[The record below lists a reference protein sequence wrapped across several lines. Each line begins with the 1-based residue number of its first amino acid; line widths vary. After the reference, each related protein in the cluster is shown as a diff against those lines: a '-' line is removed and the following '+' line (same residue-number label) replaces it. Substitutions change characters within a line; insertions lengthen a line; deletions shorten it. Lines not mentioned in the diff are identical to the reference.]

1 MLSGFSKSAMTF
13 GPPAA
18 ISGSTLTV
26 REITT
31 SLGAPSMSGFRL
43 WVGSLAALAEVERV
57 RESRCG
63 MDVDVDV
70 ARALLGPAGA
80 FEVETTATSSSES
93 ESSITTVALAFGLDK
108 AALGVEERARSRSA
122 GTPK

>member
-18 ISGSTLTV
+18 TSGSTLTV
-26 REITT
+26 SEITT

-57 RESRCG
+57 
-63 MDVDVDV
+63 
-70 ARALLGPAGA
+70 
-80 FEVETTATSSSES
+80 
-93 ESSITTVALAFGLDK
+93 
-108 AALGVEERARSRSA
+108 
-122 GTPK
+122 